1 MVGTRVTKGLARR
14 AALLCAVAF
23 AAASPTGSAFAAEP
37 GGDLALTWDAPSA
50 CPSRADALAAI
61 RTTLGDA
68 GPTAPLR
75 AHVALSPSQ
84 GDRWV
89 AHVRLGD
96 GDARGRR
103 IEGESCRAVA
113 DAAELVVAMAMN
125 PNAEL
130 AAPPS
135 APLPA
140 PPPRDAAEASPLPN
154 TPPEPQVLA
163 TVSLPRAP
171 GREDGGAEHAAPSA
185 PLPVRLHGTGGVGLM
200 SGLLAKASPDVAL
213 RVGARVGRL
222 SGDVGGA
229 LTPNQR
235 QSLDARPNEGAT
247 LGLVRVDARACI
259 DAVASEVSVGPCV
272 LGGIAWV
279 HADGFGA
286 DVPASAT
293 ARIAVG
299 GAGVA
304 ATWRL
309 SPHWAAIADGF
320 AVAPF
325 TRPSFVIDPAG
336 SVHKPSAIGL
346 DFAMGLRFHY

>member
-1 MVGTRVTKGLARR
+1 MLGTRVTMGLARR
-14 AALLCAVAF
+14 AALLCAVAS
-23 AAASPTGSAFAAEP
+23 ASGSAFAAESD
-37 GGDLALTWDAPSA
+37 GYLALTWDAPSA
-50 CPSRADALAAI
+50 CPSRTDALAAI
-61 RTTLGDA
+61 RRTLGDA

-75 AHVALSPSQ
+75 AHVALSPSE

-130 AAPPS
+130 AAPRS

-140 PPPRDAAEASPLPN
+140 PPPRDAADASPLPN
-154 TPPEPQVLA
+154 APPEPQSLA

-171 GREDGGAEHAAPSA
+171 GREDVAAEHAAPSA
-185 PLPVRLHGTGGVGLM
+185 PLPVRLHVTGGVGLV
-200 SGLLAKASPDVAL
+200 SGMLAKASPDVAL
-213 RVGARVGRL
+213 RVGARV
-222 SGDVGGA
+222 D
-229 LTPNQR
+229 TH
-235 QSLDARPNEGAT
+235 E
-247 LGLVRVDARACI
+247 
-259 DAVASEVSVGPCV
+259 AVASDVSVGPCV

-286 DVPASAT
+286 DVPGSAT
-293 ARIAVG
+293 ARIAIG

-346 DFAMGLRFHY
+346 DFTMGLRFHY